1 MMREEI
7 AVLPARP
14 GSVAEWEDLLVRLE
28 IAPRAARLSI
38 EELEDAES
46 AARALETATLREAG
60 IGRLLEIAA
69 RLPEPARRLDDRDAP
84 TREPAA
90 LSLRFA
96 SLRARTFALVQRRGL
111 EVWDWEVP
119 LDDGVSVTVFQLLQW
134 LAGRDARLLAE
145 LRATSGAGWSR
156 C

>member
-1 MMREEI
+1 MMSEEI
-7 AVLPARP
+7 AGLPTRP

-38 EELEDAES
+38 EEVEDAEG
-46 AARALETATLREAG
+46 AARALESATVREAG
-60 IGRLLEIAA
+60 IGRLLEVATRI
-69 RLPEPARRLDDRDAP
+69 PEPARRLDPQDAP

-96 SLRARTFALVQRRGL
+96 SLRARTFAMVQRRGL
-111 EVWDWEVP
+111 EVWDWETR
-119 LDDGVSVTVFQLLQW
+119 LDGGEPVTVFQLLQW
-134 LAGRDARLLAE
+134 LAALDARLLAD
-145 LRATSGAGWSR
+145 LRATSGAGRSR